1 MGKMKF
7 EESYKLIK
15 SKYMEKD
22 FSNVNTDFTGSVT
35 ITGKDGG
42 DIFLAYIKG
51 KKILEKRKPE
61 KADISVRMS
70 LETVE
75 QLLNKQIDPFKAF
88 TTGKVKAKG
97 NIFLALNLYKKFK
110 GN

>member
-1 MGKMKF
+1 MTKHIVWLKENLTAEF
-7 EESYKLIK
+7 CL
-15 SKYMEKD
+15 
-22 FSNVNTDFTGSVT
+22 TDEQEHYVYA
-35 ITGKDGG
+35 
-42 DIFLAYIKG
+42 AYIKG
-51 KKILEKRKPE
+51 KKILEKRKLE

-70 LETVE
+70 LDTVE

>member
-1 MGKMKF
+1 MTFDEAYSMVEKKF
-7 EESYKLIK
+7 NEADLSRIDRDFAAEFCLTD
-15 SKYMEKD
+15 EKE
-22 FSNVNTDFTGSVT
+22 NYVYA
-35 ITGKDGG
+35 
-42 DIFLAYIKG
+42 AYIKG
-51 KKILEKRKPE
+51 TKILEKRKAD
-61 KADISVRMS
+61 KADISVKIS

-75 QLLNKQIDPFKAF
+75 QLLNKQIEPFKAF